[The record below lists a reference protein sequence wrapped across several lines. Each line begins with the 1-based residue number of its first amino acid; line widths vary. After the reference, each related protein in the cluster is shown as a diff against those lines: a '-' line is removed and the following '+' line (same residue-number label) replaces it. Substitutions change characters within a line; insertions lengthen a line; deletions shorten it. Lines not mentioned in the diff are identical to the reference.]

1 MIKRHM
7 LVLIAA
13 GFISI
18 AAPVVA
24 AQDTPA
30 QPSDQ
35 QSPAPGNQ
43 RKWHGM
49 PDPTRR
55 TQELAKMLTLTSDQQ
70 TKVQAA
76 LESERSQMDSVRQD
90 SSLSAQDR
98 RTKMMDVH
106 KGTDAQIRAVLDPS
120 QQTKWDE
127 MLARRQQWMQNRR
140 QGSPD
145 SGSGAAQ
152 PGPPPPQ
159 Q

>member
-1 MIKRHM
+1 MIKRYM

-13 GFISI
+13 GLITT
-18 AAPVVA
+18 AAAFVA

-30 QPSDQ
+30 PPADQ
-35 QSPAPGNQ
+35 QPPVQGNGHM
-43 RKWHGM
+43 RHGP
-49 PDPTRR
+49 PDPARR
-55 TQELAKMLTLTSDQQ
+55 TQELTRQLNLTSDQQ

-90 SSLSAQDR
+90 SSLSPQDR
-98 RTKMMDVH
+98 RTKMMDMH
-106 KGTDAQIRAVLDPS
+106 KSTDAQIRAILDTT

-127 MLARRQQWMQNRR
+127 IQAKRQQWMQNRR
-140 QGSPD
+140 QGAPD
-145 SGSGAAQ
+145 AGAGADQ